1 VTHPLQAIL
10 EPRSV
15 AVIGASSDAKKRGH
29 QALRALQKAGFRGPI
44 YPVHPDGGELLGLAV
59 ATSIDQLG
67 DSPEL
72 AFVATRAKTV
82 PGILELCGKAGVQGV
97 VVPAA
102 GFKES
107 DPDGAELEREVAAA
121 AERNQIR
128 VIGPNTSGILNTAI
142 GLNLVGVEGVP
153 TGGLAIVAHSGNVGL
168 ALMTEA
174 ASLGCG
180 ISVYIGIG
188 NECDV
193 TFHECLEYLV
203 EEPQTRAILM
213 YVEGFRDGSRFLEV
227 ASRVS
232 RTKPIVVLRGGRRE
246 PGREAARSHTGAVAG
261 AYAVF
266 QAAMRQA
273 GVIEVERAD
282 ELLSVGMT
290 LAEQPPIPIGTG
302 VAVLADGGGHATL
315 AADALSTLSVPRA
328 ELSNETQARLRSLL
342 GPGATVRNPVDLA
355 GRADTSPEIFTA
367 ALELILGDP
376 AVGGV
381 FTAGLFGGYALR
393 FADELA
399 EPEASAANAM
409 VEISR
414 VARRP
419 LVVHTLFARHRTEA
433 LERLSA
439 AGIVVVESLE
449 IGVRCIAASS
459 MHGQIV
465 GEAESGGLPEP
476 PSVTPD
482 PATTVRESSVIV
494 TARSEGRTTL
504 TEPEARKIAS
514 AAGVPIVAATWC
526 RSAEE
531 AARVADELD
540 GPVAVKAVSATVSHK
555 TDAGGVALDLIDG
568 RAARQAYS
576 RVTAAVQAYAASHS
590 LEPDVRGVL
599 VSSMLEPPIAELLI
613 GVRRDPEFGPV
624 VVIGPG
630 GVTAELFGDPAIRV
644 LPVTPDEVAT
654 MFSDSSVTPI
664 LGGYRGRPSADREA
678 LIDLALSLVACFQS
692 DPGISEIEVNPVFA
706 YSDSAIAVDIRA
718 FLDAST
724 PSCS

>member
-44 YPVHPDGGELLGLAV
+44 YPVHPDGGELLGLPV
-59 ATSIDQLG
+59 ATSIDQL
-67 DSPEL
+67 DDPPEL

-82 PGILELCGKAGVQGV
+82 PGILELCGKAGIQGV

-107 DPDGAELEREVAAA
+107 DPDGAALEREVAAV

-153 TGGLAIVAHSGNVGL
+153 AGGLAIVAQSGNVGL

-180 ISVYIGIG
+180 VSVYVGIG

-213 YVEGFRDGSRFLEV
+213 YVEGFRDGPRFLET

-246 PGREAARSHTGAVAG
+246 PGRAAARSHTGAVAG
-261 AYAVF
+261 AYPVF
-266 QAAMRQA
+266 QSAMRQA

-290 LAEQPPIPIGTG
+290 LAEQPPIPMGTG

-315 AADALSTLSVPRA
+315 AADALSTFDVPRA
-328 ELSNETQARLRSLL
+328 ELSNKTQTRLRSLL
-342 GPGATVRNPVDLA
+342 GPAATVRNPVDLA
-355 GRADTSPEIFTA
+355 GRADTSPEIFA
-367 ALELILGDP
+367 VVLELILGDP

-381 FTAGLFGGYALR
+381 LTAGLFGGYALR

-399 EPEASAANAM
+399 EPEASAATAM
-409 VEISR
+409 IETAR
-414 VARRP
+414 VAHRP

-439 AGIVVVESLE
+439 AGIVVVDSLE
-449 IGVRCIAASS
+449 IGARCIWASS
-459 MHGQIV
+459 MRSQIV
-465 GEAESGGLPEP
+465 GETESAAPPEP
-476 PSVTPD
+476 PPVPPD
-482 PATTVRESSVIV
+482 PTMTVRESSVIA
-494 TARSEGRTTL
+494 TARSEGRTAL

-555 TDAGGVALDLIDG
+555 SDAGGVALDVTG
-568 RAARQAYS
+568 AQAASEAYA
-576 RVTAAVQAYAASHS
+576 RVTAAVQAYAGSHG
-590 LEPDVRGVL
+590 LEPDVRGAL
-599 VSSMLEPPIAELLI
+599 ASSMLKPPIAELLI

-630 GVTAELFGDPAIRV
+630 GVTAELFANPAIRV
-644 LPVTPDEVAT
+644 LPVTAKEVQT
-654 MFSDSSVTPI
+654 MLSEASLAPL
-664 LGGYRGRPSADREA
+664 LGGYRGRPSADRQA
-678 LIDLALSLVACFQS
+678 LVDLTLSLVACFHS
-692 DPGISEIEVNPVFA
+692 HPGISEIEVNPVFA
-706 YSDSAIAVDIRA
+706 YSDTAVAVDIRA

>member
-1 VTHPLQAIL
+1 MTHTLQTIL

-15 AVIGASSDAKKRGH
+15 AVIGASQNATKRGH
-29 QALRALQKAGFRGPI
+29 QALRALQKAGFQGPI
-44 YPVHPDGGELLGLAV
+44 YPVHPDGGELLGLPV
-59 ATSIDQLG
+59 ATSIDQLD

-82 PGILELCGKAGVQGV
+82 PGILELCGKVGIQGV

-107 DPDGAELEREVAAA
+107 DPDGAALEREVAVV

-153 TGGLAIVAHSGNVGL
+153 AGGLAIVAQSGNVGL

-174 ASLGCG
+174 TLLGCG
-180 ISVYIGIG
+180 ISVYVGIG

-193 TFHECLEYLV
+193 TFHECLEYLE

-213 YVEGFRDGSRFLEV
+213 YVEGFRDGSRFLEI

-261 AYAVF
+261 AYPVF
-266 QAAMRQA
+266 QVAMRQA
-273 GVIEVERAD
+273 GVIEVRRDD
-282 ELLSVGMT
+282 ELLAVGMT
-290 LAEQPPIPIGTG
+290 LADQPPIPIGAG

-315 AADALSTLSVPRA
+315 AADALSALDVPRA
-328 ELSNETQARLRSLL
+328 ELSSETQTRLRSLL
-342 GPGATVRNPVDLA
+342 GPAATVRNPVDLA
-355 GRADTSPEIFTA
+355 GRADTSPQIFAA
-367 ALELILGDP
+367 ALEAIYRDP

-381 FTAGLFGGYALR
+381 LTVGLFGGYAIR
-393 FADELA
+393 FADEIA
-399 EPEASAANAM
+399 EPEASAADAM
-409 VEISR
+409 VEIAR

-419 LVVHTLFARHRTEA
+419 LVVHTLFATHRTEA
-433 LERLSA
+433 LKRLSA
-439 AGIVVVESLE
+439 GGIVVVGSLE
-449 IGVRCIAASS
+449 VGVRCIWAASMRS
-459 MHGQIV
+459 QIV
-465 GEAESGGLPEP
+465 GEAESAGLLQ
-476 PSVTPD
+476 VTPD
-482 PATTVRESSVIV
+482 VPTTVRESSVIA
-494 TARSEGRTTL
+494 TARSEGRTAL

-514 AAGVPIVAATWC
+514 AAGVPIVVATWC

-555 TDAGGVALDLIDG
+555 TDAGGVALDVIDG
-568 RAARQAYS
+568 HAARQAYN
-576 RVTAAVQAYAASHS
+576 RVTAAVQAYAGSHS
-590 LEPDVRGVL
+590 LEPDVRGAL
-599 VSSMLEPPIAELLI
+599 VSSMLKPPIAELLI

-624 VVIGPG
+624 VVIGSG

-644 LPVTPDEVAT
+644 LPVTTSEIAT
-654 MFSDSSVTPI
+654 MLADASVAPL
-664 LGGYRGRPSADREA
+664 LGGYRGRPAADHEA

-692 DPGISEIEVNPVFA
+692 HPGISEIEVNPVFA
-706 YSDSAIAVDIRA
+706 YSDSAVAVDIRA